1 MFRNDHSCMK
11 EENGGYSLAGSI
23 VICRREERNECA
35 YLLFRLKNLPRPCAS
50 LTSVYYNM
58 EKGKS
63 APLRWV
69 CTAHD
74 VDPMAERRRTRVSA
88 RTNATMYAWC
98 FQANNTTFSVE
109 ILFFEREDE
118 INSSA

>member
-1 MFRNDHSCMK
+1 MCISSFQT
-11 EENGGYSLAGSI
+11 
-23 VICRREERNECA
+23 
-35 YLLFRLKNLPRPCAS
+35 KNLPRPCAS